1 MVLIAFI
8 CFFLLV
14 AAWLKAPSKAP
25 TAAPEPQP
33 PAMVPGTATA

>member
-1 MVLIAFI
+1 MVLVAFI

-25 TAAPEPQP
+25 ATVEAPT
-33 PAMVPGTATA
+33 PAMAPGVATA

>member
-1 MVLIAFI
+1 MVLVAFI
-8 CFFLLV
+8 CFFMLV

-25 TAAPEPQP
+25 VTLLESQA

>member
-1 MVLIAFI
+1 MILVAFI

-25 TAAPEPQP
+25 ATVEQETSIL
-33 PAMVPGTATA
+33 VPVPATA

>member
-1 MVLIAFI
+1 MVLVAFI

-25 TAAPEPQP
+25 ATVEQDTSILVPAA
-33 PAMVPGTATA
+33 A